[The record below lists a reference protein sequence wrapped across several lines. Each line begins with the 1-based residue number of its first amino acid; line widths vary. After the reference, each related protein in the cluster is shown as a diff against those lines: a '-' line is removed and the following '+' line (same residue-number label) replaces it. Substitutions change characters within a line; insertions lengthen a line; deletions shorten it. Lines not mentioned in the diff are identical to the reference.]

1 MVRRVALGD
10 TVVVAQEDLLAA
22 PVAQEDLLVVPVAQE
37 ALLVA
42 LV

>member
-10 TVVVAQEDLLAA
+10 AVVVAKEDLLAP
-22 PVAQEDLLVVPVAQE
+22 PVVQEDLLVVPVAQE